1 MNSNN
6 PTEKAR
12 RRYLFE
18 FGVSIVFYVIVI
30 EVSRRFAGDFSG
42 TARMFLLLAPVAPAV
57 LVAAVVL
64 RHVRAMDEMQ
74 RRIAEQSLAAAGV
87 ITVIASVTW
96 GLLEGEILPRPSAW
110 WTLVVFMAGWLVA
123 TVFVRR
129 RYE

>member
-18 FGVSIVFYVIVI
+18 FGVSIVFYMIVI

-42 TARMFLLLAPVAPAV
+42 TARTFLLLAPVAPAV

>member
-110 WTLVVFMAGWLVA
+110 WTLVGFMAGWLVA